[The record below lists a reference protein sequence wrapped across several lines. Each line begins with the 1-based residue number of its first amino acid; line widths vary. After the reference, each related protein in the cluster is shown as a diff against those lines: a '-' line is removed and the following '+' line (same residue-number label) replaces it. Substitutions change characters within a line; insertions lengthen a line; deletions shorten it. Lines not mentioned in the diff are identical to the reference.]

1 VSPRPTP
8 GPATAAL
15 LGGLLAAAAG
25 AVVVLRRR
33 FVVVDVEGNSMEPTV
48 GFDDRLVVR
57 RVRPGALR
65 VGDIVVF
72 ERPYRDVPDGPWA
85 WRPVAP
91 ERLWLIKRLAALPGD
106 PAPSDVPGAGA
117 GAGPGAG
124 PGATVP
130 AGSVAVLGDNRDAS
144 IDSREFGCVP
154 LERVLGVA
162 VRRYGRDGPVVVEER
177 PPGSRRVSR
186 YPVPGA

>member
-1 VSPRPTP
+1 VIPRRPP
-8 GPATAAL
+8 GPVVLAVLAAL
-15 LGGLLAAAAG
+15 LAAVAG
-25 AVVVLRRR
+25 AVVALRRR
-33 FVVVDVEGNSMEPTV
+33 FVVVDVEGNSMEPTI

-72 ERPYRDVPDGPWA
+72 ERPYRDAPDEPWA

-91 ERLWLIKRLAALPGD
+91 ERYWLIKRLAALPGD
-106 PAPSDVPGAGA
+106 PAPSEVLGAGA
-117 GAGPGAG
+117 GAG
-124 PGATVP
+124 ATVP
-130 AGSVAVLGDNRDAS
+130 RAAVAVLGDNRDAS
-144 IDSREFGCVP
+144 IDSRQFGYVP

-177 PPGSRRVSR
+177 PVSAHRPG
-186 YPVPGA
+186 P

>member
-1 VSPRPTP
+1 VVVTV
-8 GPATAAL
+8 
-15 LGGLLAAAAG
+15 LGGLLAAVAG

-91 ERLWLIKRLAALPGD
+91 ERHWLIKRLAALPGD
-106 PAPSDVPGAGA
+106 PAPSDVPGS
-117 GAGPGAG
+117 
-124 PGATVP
+124 GATVP
-130 AGSVAVLGDNRDAS
+130 RAAVAVLGDNRDAS
-144 IDSREFGCVP
+144 IDSREFGYVP
-154 LERVLGVA
+154 VDRVLGVA
-162 VRRYGRDGPVVVEER
+162 VRRYGQDGPVVVEER
-177 PPGSRRVSR
+177 PPASRPTSPYR
-186 YPVPGA
+186 PGTRLRAPDSYDRGRRR

>member
-1 VSPRPTP
+1 V
-8 GPATAAL
+8 AVAV

-72 ERPYRDVPDGPWA
+72 ERPYRDAPDGPWA

-91 ERLWLIKRLAALPGD
+91 ERMWLIKRLAALPGD

-117 GAGPGAG
+117 
-124 PGATVP
+124 TVP
-130 AGSVAVLGDNRDAS
+130 AAAVAVLGDNRDAS
-144 IDSREFGCVP
+144 IDSRAFGYVP
-154 LERVLGVA
+154 VERVLGVA
-162 VRRYGRDGPVVVEER
+162 VRRYGQDGPVVVQER
-177 PPGSRRVSR
+177 PVSAHRPG
-186 YPVPGA
+186 P

>member
-1 VSPRPTP
+1 MSPRS
-8 GPATAAL
+8 ATAAL
-15 LGGLLAAAAG
+15 LGGLLVAAG
-25 AVVVLRRR
+25 AAVALRRR

-57 RVRPGALR
+57 RVRPAALR

-72 ERPYRDVPDGPWA
+72 ERPYRDGPDGPWA
-85 WRPVAP
+85 WRPAAP

-106 PAPSDVPGAGA
+106 PAPSDVPGTGT
-117 GAGPGAG
+117 G

-130 AGSVAVLGDNRDAS
+130 AASVAVLGDNRDAS
-144 IDSREFGCVP
+144 IDSRAFGCVP

-162 VRRYGRDGPVVVEER
+162 VRRYGQDGPVVVEER
-177 PPGSRRVSR
+177 PPGSRRASPH
-186 YPVPGA
+186 PVPGA